1 MSDETP
7 APFGAIRSFLWPIYR
22 HEASKIIPMIF
33 ILFFICFN
41 YSIVRNMKDS
51 MVVTASGAEVIP
63 FIKLW
68 VMLPT
73 AVLLTSFYSF
83 LCNRF
88 SQEHVFYMIVTG
100 FLAGFALFAWVL
112 YPMREALTPVE
123 SAEWLSSQLPSGLG
137 GLISMYR
144 NWTLTAFYVISEL
157 WGSMVLSVL
166 FWGFA
171 NEVTKLS
178 EASRFYSVFPM
189 WLNISTIFASQVSN
203 WVTRGNMGMS
213 KGAVWD
219 ATLPILVTL
228 LLVSG
233 VMAMVAFW
241 WTNKTILRG
250 QEYQAL
256 HSKVAEPKKVKRRSL
271 GFRESFSYVLN
282 SKYLLCIATIVVAY
296 NLSINLV
303 EIVWKDQLRN
313 LYPNAAEYNMFMNN
327 LMTVTSLLSSIM
339 ALLIARIMGRY
350 GWTKT
355 ALITPAVIFIT
366 SAGFFFFTVFNQNL
380 SESFLAVMGMSPL
393 AIAVLFGAA
402 QNSLTKASKY
412 SVFDATKEMAY
423 IPLSHE
429 TKLKGKAA
437 IDGVGSR
444 LGKSGGSLIHQ
455 SLLMI
460 FVTVSQAAPVVAIIL
475 FAAVIF
481 WFYAVKELG
490 IHFKDVTENGEPEA
504 EISLSAQ

>member
-1 MSDETP
+1 MSNETQ
-7 APFGAIRSFLWPIYR
+7 APFGTIRSFLWPIYR
-22 HEASKIIPMIF
+22 HEVKKIVPMIF

-68 VMLPT
+68 VMLPS
-73 AVLLTSFYSF
+73 AVLLTTLYSL

-88 SQEHVFYMIVTG
+88 SQENVFYMIVTA
-100 FLAGFALFAWVL
+100 FLGGFALFAWVL
-112 YPMREALTPVE
+112 YPMRDALMPQE
-123 SAEWLSSQLPSGLG
+123 SAEWLAAHLPNGLG
-137 GLISMYR
+137 GLVSMYK

-189 WLNISTIFASQVSN
+189 WLNVSTIFASQVSN
-203 WVTRGNMGMS
+203 WVTRGNMQLS

-219 ATLPILVTL
+219 ATLPILVTFL
-228 LLVSG
+228 IVSG
-233 VMAMVAFW
+233 ILSMLAFW
-241 WTNKTILRG
+241 WTNRTILKG
-250 QEYQAL
+250 KEYEAL
-256 HSKVAEPKKVKRRSL
+256 HTAVKESKKPNKKSMS
-271 GFRESFSYVLN
+271 FWESFSYVMN
-282 SKYLLCIATIVVAY
+282 SKYLLCIATIVIAY

-313 LYPNAAEYNMFMNN
+313 LYPQAADYNMFMNN
-327 LMTVTSLLSSIM
+327 LMTITAILSSVM
-339 ALLIARIMGRY
+339 AILIAKIMGRW

-355 ALITPAVIFIT
+355 ALITPVVIFVT
-366 SAGFFFFTVFNQNL
+366 SAGFFFFTFFNQNL
-380 SESFLAVMGMSPL
+380 GDAFLATLGASPL
-393 AIAVLFGAA
+393 AIAVMFGAA
-402 QNSLTKASKY
+402 QNALTKASKY

-423 IPLSHE
+423 IPLPHE
-429 TKLKGKAA
+429 SKLKGKAA

-460 FVTVSQAAPVVAIIL
+460 FVTVSQAAPVVSVIL
-475 FAAVIF
+475 FASVIF

-490 IHFKDVTENGEPEA
+490 YHFK
-504 EISLSAQ
+504 EISDAKEATSQ